1 LLAKPQVCSVTN
13 GQKRHFPIRIVM
25 HTKTQINT
33 SVCV

>member
-1 LLAKPQVCSVTN
+1 
-13 GQKRHFPIRIVM
+13 M